1 MIISRTPLRISFFG
15 GGTDLRSYYS
25 KRPGRVISAGIDKYL
40 YVVLREQ
47 VGFVEHRYRINWSQ
61 VEFCREIDE
70 IQHPIVREAFRMFE
84 VESPMELT
92 TFSDI
97 PAGTGLGSSSTF
109 AVGLVNA
116 LHALRRQRV
125 TKHTMASEAAHLEID
140 ILGRVMGKQD
150 HFAAS
155 YGKLNTYSF
164 NQDETVEVEPVFF
177 ESARLEM
184 LEDRLLLFYTGQQ
197 RNASEIL
204 ETQDSA
210 TSDTIELLSRMQEF
224 VQPMADIISGSGDMS
239 SIGPMLNESWMLKRS
254 IAAGV
259 SSALIDDNYERA
271 IRAGATGGKILGAG
285 GGGFLLFYVE
295 PEHQQAVID
304 ELAPLQLIRSRF
316 DAGGSRI
323 TYYEPSRFS

>member
-1 MIISRTPLRISFFG
+1 MIICRTPLRVSFFG

-25 KRPGRVISAGIDKYL
+25 EQPGRVISTGIDKYL

-61 VEFCREIDE
+61 VEFCSEIDE

-97 PAGTGLGSSSTF
+97 PADTGLGSSSTF

-116 LHALRRQRV
+116 LYALRRQRV
-125 TKHTMASEAAHLEID
+125 TKHTLASKAAQIEID
-140 ILGRVMGKQD
+140 IIGRVMGKQD

-155 YGKLNTYSF
+155 YGRLNTYVF

-177 ESARLEM
+177 ESSRLEM
-184 LEDRLLLFYTGQQ
+184 LEERLLLFYTGQQ
-197 RNASEIL
+197 RSASEIL
-204 ETQDSA
+204 EAQDSA
-210 TSDTIELLSRMQEF
+210 TSDTIELLTRMQEF
-224 VQPMADIISGSGDMS
+224 VQPMADILSGNGEMS

-254 IAAGV
+254 IATGV

-285 GGGFLLFYVE
+285 GGGFLLLYVE
-295 PEHQQAVID
+295 PEHQQSVIN
-304 ELAPLQLIRSRF
+304 ELAPLQSLRARF
-316 DAGGSRI
+316 STGGSRI
-323 TYYEPSRFS
+323 TYYEPSRLS